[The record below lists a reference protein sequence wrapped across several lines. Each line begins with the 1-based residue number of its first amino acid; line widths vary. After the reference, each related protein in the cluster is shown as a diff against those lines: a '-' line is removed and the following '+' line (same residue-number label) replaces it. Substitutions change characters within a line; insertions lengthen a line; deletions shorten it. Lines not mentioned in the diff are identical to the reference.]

1 MLFFYNLFILLYSV
15 AAFLFGFFNAKA
27 KLWFDGRKNILDEL
41 QASFK
46 DNNSPI
52 IWFHCASLGEFE
64 QGRPL
69 IERIKLQYPNYK
81 ILITFFSPSGY
92 EIQKEYSLANWVF
105 YLPMDT
111 PKNVNEFYNIVQ
123 PKLIFFVKYEF
134 WYYYITEAKR
144 RNIPLILV
152 SGIFRMNQPFFKW
165 YGVLHREMLNCFTH
179 FFIQGQISYDCL
191 TSIHKEKNITICG
204 DTRFDRVMEIA
215 STPYKNE
222 LIELFI
228 KDIQVIVAG
237 STWREDDLILDHF
250 ANTHPNIK
258 FIIAPHE
265 IHKERIE
272 ECLEYYKNAILY
284 SELNSEKK
292 QSNILILDNVGMLS
306 KLYRYAAVCY
316 VGGGFGGDGVHNVIE
331 AAVYNKPVVI
341 GPVYDKFIEAT
352 ELVERDGIIVVESA
366 LELETCFNELLN
378 NKDYAKTTGEIAGNY
393 VQENCG
399 ATQTILL
406 YAAANLLL
414 TK

>member
-1 MLFFYNLFILLYSV
+1 MLVFYNLFIRLYSV
-15 AAFLFGFFNAKA
+15 AAFLLGFFNTKA
-27 KLWFDGRKNILDEL
+27 KLWFDGRRNLINEFKN
-41 QASFK
+41 AFK
-46 DNNSPI
+46 GNNHQV

-69 IERIKLQYPNYK
+69 IERIKLQQPNHK

-92 EIQKEYSLANWVF
+92 EIQKDYSLADWVF
-105 YLPMDT
+105 YLPIDT
-111 PKNVNEFYNIVQ
+111 SKNVNEFYNIVQ

-134 WYYYITEAKR
+134 WYHYITEAKR
-144 RNIPLILV
+144 RKIPLILV
-152 SGIFRMNQPFFKW
+152 SGIFRKNQPFFKW
-165 YGVLHREMLNCFTH
+165 YGDLHREMLNCFTH

-228 KDIQVIVAG
+228 KDKQVIVAG
-237 STWREDDLILDHF
+237 STWREDDLVLDHF

-272 ECLEYYKNAILY
+272 ECLQYYKNAVLY
-284 SELNSEKK
+284 SKLNHYNMNA
-292 QSNILILDNVGMLS
+292 NILIIDNVGMLS
-306 KLYRYAAVCY
+306 KLYRYASICLI
-316 VGGGFGGDGVHNVIE
+316 GGGFGGDGVHNVVE

-341 GPVYDKFIEAT
+341 GPVYEKFREAT
-352 ELVERDGIIVVESA
+352 ELVEQGGVLVIENA
-366 LELETCFNELLN
+366 LELEDLLDELLSSEN
-378 NKDYAKTTGEIAGNY
+378 YSSDIGEIAGNY
-393 VQENCG
+393 VRKNSG
-399 ATQTILL
+399 ATDTILN